1 LAASAAEILI
11 VEDDEVIMGTLA
23 YNLSRNGFGVSQATS
38 GAEAL
43 RMARK
48 LRPDLILLDIML
60 PGESGIE
67 VCERIRER
75 DQGVMI
81 VMITAKDAEEDKVRG
96 FEAGADDYVTK
107 PFGMKELVA
116 RINANLK
123 RSETGGRGKIIEA
136 GDLQLDTKN
145 FTASVAGEP
154 LDLRLKE
161 FELLAALAS
170 TPGELRSREELAK
183 EVWGHAGVGSS
194 RTIDVHIRR
203 IRASLEERSSYEFIH
218 TARGLGYRFE
228 AKSRAKQGPSPHAGS
243 RGWRWSGKRAPA
255 RQPRR
260 AAEGQQDPAR
270 LRGERLPRA
279 QDPRYQPQAPRRE
292 PRRDP
297 RRRPRPGAPVRR
309 PAQKRDRAPRPTHHG
324 PAGPRQARKPGADR
338 LSRRRGRAR
347 RADDRAGPHEAG
359 SPAKKDITLQW
370 KRFGKAAQYTVRGDE
385 TQLTSM
391 FTNLVENAVKYTPAG
406 GRVEVIGGSR
416 ARR

>member
-1 LAASAAEILI
+1 LDTSVAEILI

-23 YNLSRNGFGVSQATS
+23 YNLSRLGFSVKGATT

-48 LRPDLILLDIML
+48 LRPDLILLDVML

-75 DQGVMI
+75 DQDVVI
-81 VMITAKDAEEDKVRG
+81 VMVTAKDAEEDKVRG

-107 PFGMKELVA
+107 PFSMKELVA

-123 RSETGGRGKIIEA
+123 RSETGRRGKVLEA

-145 FTASVAGEP
+145 FSARVGEEP

-170 TPGELRSREELAK
+170 APGELKSREELAK

-203 IRASLEERSSYEFIH
+203 IRAALEERSSYRYIH

-228 AKSRAKQGPSPHAGS
+228 AKPK
-243 RGWRWSGKRAPA
+243 
-255 RQPRR
+255 
-260 AAEGQQDPAR
+260 
-270 LRGERLPRA
+270 
-279 QDPRYQPQAPRRE
+279 
-292 PRRDP
+292 
-297 RRRPRPGAPVRR
+297 
-309 PAQKRDRAPRPTHHG
+309 
-324 PAGPRQARKPGADR
+324 
-338 LSRRRGRAR
+338 
-347 RADDRAGPHEAG
+347 DRAGVGAE
-359 SPAKKDITLQW
+359 SP
-370 KRFGKAAQYTVRGDE
+370 E
-385 TQLTSM
+385 
-391 FTNLVENAVKYTPAG
+391 
-406 GRVEVIGGSR
+406 
-416 ARR
+416 

>member
-1 LAASAAEILI
+1 LDASAAEILI

-23 YNLSRNGFGVSQATS
+23 YNLSRQGYGVNQART

-43 RMARK
+43 RVARK

-75 DQGVMI
+75 DKDVVI
-81 VMITAKDAEEDKVRG
+81 VMVTAKDAEDDKVRG

-123 RSETGGRGKIIEA
+123 RSETGGRGKILEA

-145 FTASVAGEP
+145 FTARVGGVP

-170 TPGELRSREELAK
+170 APGELRSREELAK

-203 IRASLEERSSYEFIH
+203 IRAALEERSAYQYIH

-228 AKSRAKQGPSPHAGS
+228 AKPKSRAGVGVESP
-243 RGWRWSGKRAPA
+243 
-255 RQPRR
+255 
-260 AAEGQQDPAR
+260 E
-270 LRGERLPRA
+270 
-279 QDPRYQPQAPRRE
+279 
-292 PRRDP
+292 
-297 RRRPRPGAPVRR
+297 
-309 PAQKRDRAPRPTHHG
+309 
-324 PAGPRQARKPGADR
+324 
-338 LSRRRGRAR
+338 
-347 RADDRAGPHEAG
+347 
-359 SPAKKDITLQW
+359 
-370 KRFGKAAQYTVRGDE
+370 
-385 TQLTSM
+385 
-391 FTNLVENAVKYTPAG
+391 
-406 GRVEVIGGSR
+406 
-416 ARR
+416 

>member
-1 LAASAAEILI
+1 MPANRGLYCPLSGTEERKRRALVANEAEILI

-23 YNLSRNGFGVSQATS
+23 YNLSRNGFGVSQATT

-60 PGESGIE
+60 PEESGIE

-123 RSETGGRGKIIEA
+123 RGETGGRGKLIEA

-145 FTASVAGEP
+145 FTARAGDEP

-170 TPGELRSREELAK
+170 TPE
-183 EVWGHAGVGSS
+183 
-194 RTIDVHIRR
+194 
-203 IRASLEERSSYEFIH
+203 
-218 TARGLGYRFE
+218 
-228 AKSRAKQGPSPHAGS
+228 
-243 RGWRWSGKRAPA
+243 
-255 RQPRR
+255 
-260 AAEGQQDPAR
+260 
-270 LRGERLPRA
+270 
-279 QDPRYQPQAPRRE
+279 
-292 PRRDP
+292 DP
-297 RRRPRPGAPVRR
+297 RRRGGRRAAGPAPQGV
-309 PAQKRDRAPRPTHHG
+309 RAPGGACLH
-324 PAGPRQARKPGADR
+324 AGGAQEPRGARERG
-338 LSRRRGRAR
+338 LGTRGR
-347 RADDRAGPHEAG
+347 
-359 SPAKKDITLQW
+359 
-370 KRFGKAAQYTVRGDE
+370 RF
-385 TQLTSM
+385 
-391 FTNLVENAVKYTPAG
+391 
-406 GRVEVIGGSR
+406 
-416 ARR
+416 